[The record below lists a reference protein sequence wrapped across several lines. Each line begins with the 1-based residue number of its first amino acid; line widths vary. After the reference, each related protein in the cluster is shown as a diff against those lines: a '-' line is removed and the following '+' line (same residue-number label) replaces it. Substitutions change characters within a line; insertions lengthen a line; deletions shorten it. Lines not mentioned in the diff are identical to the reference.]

1 MTSTAV
7 PAASDVASFPTTT
20 HYYHYDQQGVVFNMW
35 YLSFIEDARN
45 AWFAHRGYPLEQLLA
60 DGLDIQV
67 VHVDLGW
74 RAAVRYGDE
83 VRVEVRTERIGTTS
97 LTLAFDVLARDEVC
111 ASGTSTY
118 VIVDAGI
125 SGKAPV
131 PAAMREALEPSR
143 PGDHRA

>member
-1 MTSTAV
+1 MTSTSTTAD
-7 PAASDVASFPTTT
+7 AATAAFDITT

-45 AWFAHRGYPLEQLLA
+45 AWFAHCGYPLEQLLA

-74 RAAVRYGDE
+74 RAAVRYGEDVA
-83 VRVEVRTERIGTTS
+83 VRVRTERLGTTS
-97 LTLAFDVLARDEVC
+97 LTLHYDVVARDEVC

-118 VIVDAGI
+118 VIVDGAI
-125 SGKAPV
+125 NGKAPV
-131 PAAMREALEPSR
+131 PERMRAALSAAVTSR
-143 PGDHRA
+143 A